1 MTADEQPPRHQDYLK
16 GPSRSLPPPERVPDP
31 YYRSSVFI
39 MLDDEP
45 ASAERLAQH
54 GWEWEGPQPRRRWQA
69 SDQGEF
75 EILAEFEGT
84 RDEALAW
91 ALERPNVRRIYLY
104 SEATRDIAQVDRDAV
119 PWGADRFRDG
129 PRPPLVPESFF
140 DGTILLRSFVDD
152 DWRLEQQL
160 SRDEAVVAGTTYPA
174 DLDEAGA
181 LDRVRRAARWLL
193 DGRGGRWVIERD
205 GVPQGTAGLVLHDET
220 SVEIFYALLAAHRG
234 RGTAT
239 WTARV
244 LAEWAS
250 SAGCSRVTLATLVDN
265 AASQRT
271 AERAGFVRS
280 GQVQRLHKGTSAD
293 FVEWSYVPASV

>member
-1 MTADEQPPRHQDYLK
+1 
-16 GPSRSLPPPERVPDP
+16 VPDP
-31 YYRSSVFI
+31 HYRSTVFI
-39 MLDDEP
+39 V
-45 ASAERLAQH
+45 
-54 GWEWEGPQPRRRWQA
+54 
-69 SDQGEF
+69 
-75 EILAEFEGT
+75 
-84 RDEALAW
+84 
-91 ALERPNVRRIYLY
+91 LERP
-104 SEATRDIAQVDRDAV
+104 TVDHAALAAGGRAAA
-119 PWGADRFRDG
+119 GA
-129 PRPPLVPESFF
+129 PVACQ
-140 DGTILLRSFVDD
+140 
-152 DWRLEQQL
+152 RLEQQL